1 MAVGIL
7 DAHDRP
13 CGADSS
19 RGKDRRE
26 GQPSSKHSTADYSS
40 VGDSESSGLA
50 SSEAAGFTSIRYAFA
65 IACRL

>member
-19 RGKDRRE
+19 RGRGRCE
-26 GQPSSKHSTADYSS
+26 GQASSNHLIAGYSS
-40 VGDSESSGLA
+40 VEASESSGIA

-65 IACRL
+65 IAWRL